1 MTKTR
6 KEFDSLGSIDVPHD
20 KLWAAQTERS
30 RNNFKIG
37 HPGSM
42 PIEVIY
48 AFALLKKSIAH
59 ANCDLGILSKRKRD
73 LISRVCDEIQ
83 SGKLDSH
90 FPLVVWQTGSGTQ
103 TNMNINEVINHFD
116 GKDVI
121 GEITIV
127 IKGKDKSQ
135 NNREINKFE
144 LQKEL
149 NDLIKA
155 GLSLSQASKYL
166 AKKNGLKKSEVYNMI

>member
-6 KEFDSLGSIDVPHD
+6 KEFDSLGSVDVPAD

-59 ANCDLGILSKRKRD
+59 ANCDLGILSKQKRD

-83 SGKLDSH
+83 SGKLDGH

-103 TNMNINEVINHFD
+103 TNMNINEVIVNRA
-116 GKDVI
+116 K
-121 GEITIV
+121 EI
-127 IKGKDKSQ
+127 
-135 NNREINKFE
+135 
-144 LQKEL
+144 
-149 NDLIKA
+149 
-155 GLSLSQASKYL
+155 SKNI
-166 AKKNGLKKSEVYNMI
+166 KKNS